1 VPPLSERQRLTTL
14 LFYVFVLGLGYFAFQ
29 LVRPFLAA
37 LGWATVLV
45 VFFYP
50 LYKRAEA
57 RYGRTLAAAL
67 STILV
72 TAVVIVP
79 TMFVMSAFVNEALR
93 VIDEGREAFEAGR
106 FAWLET
112 LWAMLRQ
119 SDYMESMGDFEATV
133 QKVGSAAA
141 GFLAAQV
148 GAILQ
153 NVLVIIFDLIVM
165 LFATF
170 FLFRDGDAVIRM
182 IRNTIPFAPEV
193 RDRMMDQ
200 TRDLIYASVVS
211 GMAVAVVQG
220 VMGGV
225 TFALLGLG
233 SPVFWGVV
241 MTLFCLLPLGAW
253 VVWVPAAL
261 WLIASGDITRALIL
275 TGVGAGVIG
284 AVDNVLRPAML
295 AGRASLNGL
304 LVLIALLG
312 GIATF
317 GFIGIVLGPIV
328 VATAV
333 GLLEAYTSD
342 EARAQIWR
350 DPPGVA

>member
-1 VPPLSERQRLTTL
+1 MPPLVERERLTTL
-14 LFYVFVLGLGYFAFQ
+14 LFYAFVLGLGYFAIQ
-29 LVRPFLAA
+29 LVWPFLVP
-37 LGWATVLV
+37 LGWATVVV

-50 LYKRAEA
+50 VYKRVE
-57 RYGRTLAAAL
+57 RRHGRTLAAAL
-67 STILV
+67 STVLV
-72 TAVVIVP
+72 TVVVIVP
-79 TMFVMSAFVNEALR
+79 TIFVMTAFVNEALR
-93 VIDEGREAFEAGR
+93 VFDAARTAFDEGR

-112 LWAMLRQ
+112 LWATLQQ
-119 SDYMESMGDFEATV
+119 SKYVESLGDPDTTV
-133 QKVGSAAA
+133 RRVGSAAA
-141 GFLAAQV
+141 AFLAGQV
-148 GAILQ
+148 GAVVQ
-153 NVLVIIFDLIVM
+153 NVVVILFDLVVM

-170 FLFRDGDAVIRM
+170 FLFRDGDGVVRM
-182 IRNTIPFAPEV
+182 IRNAIPFDPEV

-211 GMAVAVVQG
+211 GMAVAIVQG
-220 VMGGV
+220 VLGGI

-317 GFIGIVLGPIV
+317 GFIGIVLGPII

-342 EARAQIWR
+342 EARAKVWR
-350 DPPGVA
+350 DPVA

>member
-1 VPPLSERQRLTTL
+1 MPPLIERQRLTTL
-14 LFYVFVLGLGYFAFQ
+14 LFYASVLGLGYLAFLLIQ
-29 LVRPFLAA
+29 PFLVA

-45 VFFYP
+45 VFFQPVYR
-50 LYKRAEA
+50 RAEQ
-57 RYGRTLAAAL
+57 RYGRTLAATL

-79 TMFVMSAFVNEALR
+79 AIFVMSAFVSEAVR
-93 VIDEGREAFEAGR
+93 VIDEARAAFDEGRL
-106 FAWLET
+106 AWLET
-112 LWAMLRQ
+112 FWAVLRQ
-119 SDYMESMGDFEATV
+119 SDYMASVGDPEATV
-133 QKVGSAAA
+133 QKLGSAAA
-141 GFLAAQV
+141 AFLAGQV
-148 GAILQ
+148 GAAVQNIMVILF
-153 NVLVIIFDLIVM
+153 NLVVM

-170 FLFRDGDAVIRM
+170 FLFRDGDGVVRVIR
-182 IRNTIPFAPEV
+182 NAIPFDPEV

-211 GMAVAVVQG
+211 GMAVAIVQG
-220 VMGGV
+220 VLGGI
-225 TFALLGLG
+225 TFALVGLG

-261 WLIASGDITRALIL
+261 WLGLSGDVTRALIL

-295 AGRASLNGL
+295 AGRASMNGL

-342 EARAQIWR
+342 EARAKIWR
-350 DPPGVA
+350 EG

>member
-1 VPPLSERQRLTTL
+1 V
-14 LFYVFVLGLGYFAFQ
+14 V
-29 LVRPFLAA
+29 
-37 LGWATVLV
+37 V

-50 LYKRAEA
+50 LYKRAEK

-67 STILV
+67 STLLV
-72 TAVVIVP
+72 TAVVIIP
-79 TMFVMSAFVNEALR
+79 TMFVATAFVNETLDLMESAR
-93 VIDEGREAFEAGR
+93 VAFDEGR

-112 LWAMLRQ
+112 LWATLRQ
-119 SDYMESMGDFEATV
+119 SAYMDSLGDPDGTIGR
-133 QKVGSAAA
+133 VGSAAA
-141 GFLAAQV
+141 GYLAGQA
-148 GAILQ
+148 GALLQ
-153 NVLVIIFDLIVM
+153 NVVGILFDLVIM

-170 FLFRDGDAVIRM
+170 FLFRDGDGAIRM
-182 IRNTIPFAPEV
+182 IRNAIPFDPEV

-211 GMAVAVVQG
+211 GMAVAIVQG
-220 VMGGV
+220 VMGGI

-261 WLIASGDITRALIL
+261 WLVASGDITRALIL

-295 AGRASLNGL
+295 AGRASMNGL

-342 EARAQIWR
+342 EAKAKIWR
-350 DPPGVA
+350 DPPLGGAPTTAA